1 MLTKRIMSTAAILFF
16 MATSNLAMSQVT
28 TSFNAGQGRLTINGG
43 NAGDVVDIVGAGV
56 VGRLMVNAQNF
67 IGVNSIRVDL
77 GGGADLL
84 NVEEI
89 QIGGE
94 FSAKMGGD
102 PGDIVTLDQSNFLM
116 SIGGPLKLTGVADVV
131 IDGDGGTSSTEAND
145 VNVGGDVTISL
156 NGFGDVNGDGRE
168 VEIDDTNVGG
178 KTTIN
183 GSNSVDRIRIR
194 DSSFVRAVTI
204 NFKGGDDVLDIDGGA
219 GDANNFDNLLEVKG
233 GNGID
238 TVFEDFNFFFLA
250 PIFDVETI
258 LP

>member
-1 MLTKRIMSTAAILFF
+1 MSAAVILFVI
-16 MATSNLAMSQVT
+16 ATSNLAMSQVT
-28 TSFNAGQGRLTINGG
+28 ASFNVGSGRLTINGG
-43 NAGDVVDIVGAGV
+43 NANDVVNIAGTGV
-56 VGRLMVNAQNF
+56 VGRVAVNATAF

-77 GGGADLL
+77 GGGADVL
-84 NVEEI
+84 NVDSV

-94 FSAKMGGD
+94 FSAKMGGN
-102 PGDIVTLDQSNFLM
+102 PGDFFEFLQTSQQSP
-116 SIGGPLKLTGVADVV
+116 IGGPLKLSGVADVEL
-131 IDGDGGTSSTEAND
+131 DGNGGTSASEPTD
-145 VNVGGDVTISL
+145 INVSGDISISL
-156 NGFGDVNGDGRE
+156 SGFGDVNGDGRE
-168 VEIDDTNVGG
+168 VDIDDTNAGG

-238 TVFEDFNFFFLA
+238 TVFEDFNFFSLA